1 METCRIVLANESR
14 LLREMLKSVIDKSP
28 SLKIVGETQQFPE
41 IKKLVEKHNA
51 HWVIVTLSSTGNI
64 PEQIND
70 LLIPDSAISILAI
83 TNKGEKAKIRWVDL
97 HEETYID
104 WSLEEMLTLLQEK
117 IPHHERYS
125 G

>member
-28 SLKIVGETQQFPE
+28 SLEILGETQQLSE
-41 IKKLVEKHNA
+41 IKKLAEKHNA
-51 HWVIVTLSSTGNI
+51 HWVFVTLSSTGNI
-64 PEQIND
+64 PDQLND
-70 LLIPDSAISILAI
+70 LLIPGSAISILAI
-83 TNKGEKAKIRWVDL
+83 SNNGEKAKIRWVDL

-104 WSLEEMLTLLQEK
+104 WSLEEMLTLLQKK

>member
-28 SLKIVGETQQFPE
+28 SLEIVGETEQFSK
-41 IKKLVEKHNA
+41 IKKLAEKHNA
-51 HWVIVTLSSTGNI
+51 HWVFVTLPSTGNI
-64 PEQIND
+64 PDQIND
-70 LLIPDSAISILAI
+70 LLIPGSAISVLAI
-83 TNKGEKAKIRWVDL
+83 SNNGERVKIRWVDL

-104 WSLEEMLTLLQEK
+104 WSLEEMLTFLQEK
-117 IPHHERYS
+117 IPHHERCS